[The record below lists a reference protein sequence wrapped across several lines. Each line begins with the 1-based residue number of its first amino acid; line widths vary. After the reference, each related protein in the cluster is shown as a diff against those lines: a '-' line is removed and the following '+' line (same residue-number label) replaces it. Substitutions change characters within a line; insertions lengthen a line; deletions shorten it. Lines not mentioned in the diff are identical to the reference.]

1 VLTPLDME
9 IEFPIEFLVFGTPVS
24 AQSQNPVSRAA
35 WKGRVL
41 AAAQAVVPQ
50 PHFASQKRL
59 AATLYYFPEGPRPGD
74 VDNIVK
80 LTLDALW
87 PHIYLDDSQLER
99 VVVQKFEPGNVF
111 RFSNPSVTLVDAITA
126 AKPVLYVRLSDRPFE
141 DLT

>member
-1 VLTPLDME
+1 ME

-24 AQSQNPVSRAA
+24 AQSQNPASRVA
-35 WKGRVL
+35 WKDRVL
-41 AAAQAVVPQ
+41 AAAQGVVPQ

-59 AATLYYFPEGPRPGD
+59 AATLYYFPEGPRQGD

-80 LTLDALW
+80 LALDALS
-87 PHIYLDDSQLER
+87 PHIYLDDSQIER

-111 RFSNPSVTLVDAITA
+111 RFSNPSAMLLDAITG
-126 AKPVLYVRLSDRPFE
+126 AKPVLYVRLSDQPFE